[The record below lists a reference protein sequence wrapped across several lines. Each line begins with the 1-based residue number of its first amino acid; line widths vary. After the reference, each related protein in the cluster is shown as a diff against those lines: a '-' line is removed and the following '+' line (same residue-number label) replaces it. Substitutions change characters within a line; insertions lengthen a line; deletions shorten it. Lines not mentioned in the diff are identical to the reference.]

1 MTEDPTPTDSQKSW
15 LDRRTHRALRF
26 LVGVVI
32 VYFVV
37 CYVLLPML
45 WKHHDKRHPALADA
59 PRITHTKDGIHGDPL
74 NIALVG
80 SEESLHRGMLTAG
93 WYPADPITLYVFT
106 GANASFDLYEDEN
119 VNYNYTSG
127 KYSTIP
133 FSYDEEKERL
143 RLVSARVHSME

>member
-1 MTEDPTPTDSQKSW
+1 MTQDPTPTDSHSQKSL
-15 LDRRTHRALRF
+15 LDRRTHRALRY
-26 LVGVVI
+26 LVGVAI

-45 WKHHDKRHPALADA
+45 WKHHDKHHPALANA

-93 WYPADPITLYVFT
+93 WYPADPI
-106 GANASFDLYEDEN
+106 
-119 VNYNYTSG
+119 
-127 KYSTIP
+127 
-133 FSYDEEKERL
+133 
-143 RLVSARVHSME
+143 